1 MAIHY
6 HMRGIK
12 RHNHKLGLI
21 FFFHFFIF
29 NTFPAVSAPAGVFFD
44 SGGTYFTGYYSSHVI
59 IIAGEGR
66 VTIRDQTTHD
76 ATPAEQEA
84 CKITLLDD
92 HTFFIAAGP
101 RVSLTDGGQEP
112 HIIIDAQEAAHNIFI
127 PSVDFST
134 LANLWGAMVSERFNT
149 FQRQHNLPP
158 PDLQDNLAVR
168 GIFGGSDIAGNLG
181 MSGERIRWSNSD
193 GIFSDEPQ
201 SIEFSNEL
209 QMFSM
214 GISHPEIQLE
224 FQENESDRAK
234 TARTA
239 MSRRIKQEHLTGADV
254 YGAELQAKVQAM
266 IEWSN
271 DPSIGGHVS
280 VLIGE
285 PNRPLRWFL
294 RSPACGG

>member
-6 HMRGIK
+6 HMRTIK
-12 RHNHKLGLI
+12 RHNYKLGLI
-21 FFFHFFIF
+21 FLFHFFIC
-29 NTFPAVSAPAGVFFD
+29 NTLPAVSAPAGVF
-44 SGGTYFTGYYSSHVI
+44 SYNGGTYFTGYYSSHMI

-66 VTIRDQTTHD
+66 VSIRGQTTHD
-76 ATPAEQEA
+76 GTPAEQEA
-84 CKITLLDD
+84 CKITLLDE

-101 RVSLTDGGQEP
+101 RVSLMEGGQ
-112 HIIIDAQEAAHNIFI
+112 IIVDAQEVAHNIFI

-134 LANLWGAMVSERFNT
+134 LANLWGAMVSERFNA
-149 FQRQHNLPP
+149 FQRQHNLPA
-158 PDLQDNLAVR
+158 PDLQDDLAVR

-193 GIFSDEPQ
+193 GIFSGEPQ
-201 SIEFSNEL
+201 SIGFSNEL

-214 GISHPEIQLE
+214 GVSHPEILQE
-224 FQENESDRAK
+224 FQENESNR
-234 TARTA
+234 ARTA
-239 MSRRIKQEHLTGADV
+239 RMAVSRRIAQGRLTQVDA
-254 YGAELQAKVQAM
+254 YGAYLQAKVQAM

-285 PNRPLRWFL
+285 PDRSLRWFV